1 MSPNGD
7 SLRIAIKLTNLAR
20 QMKTKAEKRQIAD
33 IRQGKGDTNNRFQGQ
48 KIKENSMNNVCQ

>member
-20 QMKTKAEKRQIAD
+20 QMKTKAEKRKIAD
-33 IRQGKGDTNNRFQGQ
+33 IR
-48 KIKENSMNNVCQ
+48 